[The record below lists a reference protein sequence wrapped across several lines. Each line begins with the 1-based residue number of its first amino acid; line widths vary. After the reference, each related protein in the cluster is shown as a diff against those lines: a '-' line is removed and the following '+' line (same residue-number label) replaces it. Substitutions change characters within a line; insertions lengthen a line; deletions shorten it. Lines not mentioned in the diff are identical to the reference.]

1 MPNFIRET
9 HETHNRRGCLLLIFG
24 SWIVWGALT
33 VAAYWW
39 VTH

>member
-1 MPNFIRET
+1 MAEHLAPK
-9 HETHNRRGCLLLIFG
+9 HDRRGCLLLIFG